1 MKTWV
6 TYIAAL
12 AMGFATTLLFKDI
25 EGAYGVFQSVFYFLL
40 NLSIAIFIPVVLIT
54 FASGIASLRKDGVGS
69 KISWGIFGWTLVT
82 SILLPLCAV
91 GIYKLFPASFPVT
104 SSVGSDSLYLE
115 NMVANSSV
123 NALSQLYP
131 TNPFFLIA
139 YASDFILPI
148 MIIAWILGVSL
159 KPSSDPI
166 RPAYTVMNSFAEVM
180 YRITRTVTLIG
191 SLFVYIA
198 STYLFMDMY
207 REKTLL
213 VAPRFTIV
221 IIGATFAILLF
232 VLPLLYA
239 LLTGFRKNPYSVLL
253 GSVSS
258 LSIALTSG
266 NILAASLVGESVSRQ
281 NGGAQK
287 RAVSVSTPIF
297 SLIARGGTGFITTLT
312 ILTLMQAMTGSAVS
326 GAIALVIASVVMITS
341 FSSSVFIGYEI
352 MAITYLTLKMLNM
365 NFYGAEVAIVAIL
378 PVLSGLGTMLD
389 NAISNL
395 GTVISSYFI
404 GTDINVPYSET
415 I

>member
-6 TYIAAL
+6 TYIAAI

-25 EGAYGVFQSVFYFLL
+25 EGAFGVFQGVFFFLL

-91 GIYKLFPASFPVT
+91 IVYKLFPVNFPVT
-104 SSVGSDSLYLE
+104 SSVGSDAAYLE
-115 NMVANSSV
+115 NMVSNSSI
-123 NALSQLYP
+123 NAISQLYP
-131 TNPFFLIA
+131 TNPFFLVA

-148 MIIAWILGVSL
+148 IIIAWILGFSL

-180 YRITRTVTLIG
+180 YRITRTITLIG
-191 SLFVYIA
+191 SLFVYVA
-198 STYLFMDMY
+198 STYVFFDMY

-213 VAPRFTIV
+213 VAPRFTIT
-221 IIGATFAILLF
+221 IICGTLTVLFF

-239 LLTGFRKNPYSVLL
+239 LLTGFRKNPYAVIF
-253 GSVSS
+253 GSISS
-258 LSIALTSG
+258 LSMAFSTG

-287 RAVSVSTPIF
+287 RAVSVGTPIF
-297 SLIARGGTGFITTLT
+297 SLVARGGTGFITTLV
-312 ILTLMQAMTGSAVS
+312 ILTLMQAVTGEVVS
-326 GAIALVIASVVMITS
+326 GAIAIVIAATVMITS
-341 FSSSVFIGYEI
+341 FSSSIFIGYEVV
-352 MAITYLTLKMLNM
+352 AIAYLTLKMLNM
-365 NFYGAEVAIVAIL
+365 NFYGAEMAIVAIM
-378 PVLSGLGTMLD
+378 PILSGLGIMLD
-389 NAISNL
+389 NAIGNL
-395 GTVISSYFI
+395 GNVIASYFI
-404 GTDINVPYSET
+404 GTDISVPYSET

>member
-25 EGAYGVFQSVFYFLL
+25 EGAFGVFQSVFYFLL

-54 FASGIASLRKDGVGS
+54 FASGVASLRKDGVGS

-91 GIYKLFPASFPVT
+91 VVYKLFPVNFPVT
-104 SSVGSDSLYLE
+104 SSVGADAMYLE
-115 NMVANSSV
+115 NMVSNSSI
-123 NALSQLYP
+123 NAISQLYP
-131 TNPFFLIA
+131 ANPFFLVA
-139 YASDFILPI
+139 YASGFILPI
-148 MIIAWILGVSL
+148 IIIAWILGFSL

-180 YRITRTVTLIG
+180 YRITRTITLIG
-191 SLFVYIA
+191 SLFVYVA
-198 STYLFMDMY
+198 STYLFLDMY

-221 IIGATFAILLF
+221 IVCGALVTLFF

-239 LLTGFRKNPYSVLL
+239 LLTGFRKNPYSVIF
-253 GSVSS
+253 GSLSS
-258 LSIALTSG
+258 LSMAFSTG

-287 RAVSVSTPIF
+287 RAVSVGTPIF
-297 SLIARGGTGFITTLT
+297 SLVARGGTGFITTLV
-312 ILTLMQAMTGSAVS
+312 ILTLMQAVTGEVVS
-326 GAIALVIASVVMITS
+326 GAIAIVIAATVMIIS
-341 FSSSVFIGYEI
+341 FSSSIFIGYEVV
-352 MAITYLTLKMLNM
+352 AITYLTLKMLNM
-365 NFYGAEVAIVAIL
+365 NFYGAEMAIVAIM
-378 PVLSGLGTMLD
+378 PILSGLGIMLD
-389 NAISNL
+389 NAICNL
-395 GTVISSYFI
+395 GNVIASYFI
-404 GTDINVPYSET
+404 GTDISVPYSET